1 MVNIELENILKI
13 IKDNPE
19 ITGRQIAKRLK
30 VNEQYIYGYL
40 DCLSDNKI
48 IIKNRK
54 YKTIANYELPQYTNW
69 IMGGNKWN
77 L

>member
-1 MVNIELENILKI
+1 MVDIELENILQI
-13 IKDNPE
+13 IKENPQ
-19 ITGRQIAKRLK
+19 ITGRQIAKKLN

-69 IMGGNKWN
+69 VMGGNK
-77 L
+77 